1 MAYYLGRDVLVAL
14 TTEDTGYGLQYD
26 ATGKD
31 LQTFTNAAGIEAAA
45 DLNIGGARALTS
57 STVFGSITG
66 TSTFAYK
73 NEIADVTGVDISI
86 GSVDEDITYMG
97 QRSVLKAEIK
107 KETTI
112 TITRKKSDMSWD
124 IAFNGDGTN
133 TGRYGIKGD
142 DSFHTGLEDPGV
154 EDFGFRVY
162 VKLNSSEYFVA
173 PNCCVQA
180 HTVSLN
186 ADGTTEETLEL
197 MTYLDPKICSAET
210 DTAYTSNAGAF

>member
-26 ATGKD
+26 VTGKD
-31 LQTFTNAAGIEAAA
+31 LQTYALADGPEAAA
-45 DLNIGGARALTS
+45 DLNIAGPRALVS
-57 STVFGSITG
+57 STVFGTIDKTID
-66 TSTFAYK
+66 FI
-73 NEIADVTGVDISI
+73 NELTDVTGVDISI
-86 GSVDEDITYMG
+86 GTVDEDITYMG

-197 MTYLDPKICSAET
+197 MTYLDPKICGAET
-210 DTAYTSNAGAF
+210 DSAYISNAGAF

>member
-26 ATGKD
+26 VTGKD
-31 LQTFTNAAGIEAAA
+31 LQTYALADGPEAAA
-45 DLNIGGARALTS
+45 DLNIAGPRALVS
-57 STVFGSITG
+57 STVFGTIDKTID
-66 TSTFAYK
+66 FI
-73 NEIADVTGVDISI
+73 NELTDVTGVDISI
-86 GSVDEDITYMG
+86 GTVDEDITYMG

-124 IAFNGDGTN
+124 IAFNGDGAN

-173 PNCCVQA
+173 PNCCMQA
-180 HTVSLN
+180 HSVTLN

-210 DTAYTSNAGAF
+210 DSTYISNAGAF

>member
-26 ATGKD
+26 VTGKD
-31 LQTFTNAAGIEAAA
+31 LQTYALADGPEAAA
-45 DLNIGGARALTS
+45 DLNIAGPRALVS
-57 STVFGSITG
+57 STVFGTIDKTID
-66 TSTFAYK
+66 FI
-73 NEIADVTGVDISI
+73 NELTDVTGVDISI
-86 GSVDEDITYMG
+86 GTVDEDITYMG

-173 PNCCVQA
+173 PNCCMQA
-180 HTVSLN
+180 HSVTLN

-210 DTAYTSNAGAF
+210 DSTYISNAGAF

>member
-26 ATGKD
+26 VTGKD
-31 LQTFTNAAGIEAAA
+31 LQTYALADGPEDAA
-45 DLNIGGARALTS
+45 DLNIAGPRALVS
-57 STVFGSITG
+57 NTVFGTIDKTVD
-66 TSTFAYK
+66 FK
-73 NEIADVTGVDISI
+73 NELADVTGVDLSI
-86 GSVDEDITYMG
+86 GVVDEDITYLG

-124 IAFNGDGTN
+124 IMFNGDGTN

-142 DSFHTGLEDPGV
+142 GSFHDGLEDTGV
-154 EDFGFRVY
+154 EDFGYRVY
-162 VKLNSSEYFVA
+162 IKLNSGEYFVA

-180 HTVSLN
+180 HSVTLN

-197 MTYLDPKICSAET
+197 MSYLDPKICGAET
-210 DTAYTSNAGAF
+210 DSGYISNAGAF